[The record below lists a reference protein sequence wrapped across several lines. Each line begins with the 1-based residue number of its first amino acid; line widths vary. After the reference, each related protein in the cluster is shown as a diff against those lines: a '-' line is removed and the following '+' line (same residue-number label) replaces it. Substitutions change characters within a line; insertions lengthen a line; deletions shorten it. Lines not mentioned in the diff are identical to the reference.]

1 MFDFY
6 LAPGFILFYMF
17 MDNADKTK
25 LKEQAESI
33 RQAFGYVDRFKG
45 ETFVIKL
52 DSALIA
58 NPLFPV
64 LIRDIV
70 LLRRIGIRIVLV
82 PGSRT
87 RIDEV
92 LAAYKIECPYA
103 DGVRISYPEAIPF
116 INMAAFDVSNR
127 IMTMLAENEAGAI
140 IGNWVRAKG
149 IGVRNGIDYRHSGVV
164 ESLKTDLLRRL
175 LDEGV
180 IPIFPCIGWSARGK
194 PYNLSSND
202 LAFTISVQLD
212 AAKLFFVT
220 EYGGI
225 KAEGFKL
232 PDGAYVSEPGTISQM
247 TMAQAGRFLDMNADE
262 GFDAERDLISYA
274 YRACKQGVRRVH
286 IIDGTVEGI
295 LLQEIFSNRG
305 FGTMIYANRHENIR
319 PMAAADIP
327 AILSLMQPQV
337 DEGALVART
346 AGDLAEKIEDYAVYA
361 VDGTPHACGAL
372 HRFPDRQGEIAAIV
386 VDEKYA
392 SRGIGKK
399 MVSYLIEQATKIKLK
414 SVFVLTTLTADW
426 FKQLGFTEA
435 GVDDLPQ
442 EKREK
447 YNKGRNSLILKYTI
461 SAQRESG
468 GFRVE

>member
-1 MFDFY
+1 
-6 LAPGFILFYMF
+6 
-17 MDNADKTK
+17 MDMDKIN

-33 RQAFGYVDRFKG
+33 RQAFGYVDRFKN
-45 ETFVIKL
+45 ETFVIKI

-58 NPLFPV
+58 DALFPV

-92 LAAYKIECPYA
+92 LSAYKIECPYV
-103 DGVRISYPEAIPF
+103 DGVRVSYPEAVPF

-127 IMTMLAENEAGAI
+127 IMTLLAENEAGAI

-149 IGVRNGIDYRHSGVV
+149 IGVRNGVDFLHSGVV
-164 ESLKTDLLRRL
+164 ESLQINLLRKL
-175 LDEGV
+175 LDEGL
-180 IPIFPCIGWSARGK
+180 IPIFPSVGWSAKGK

-202 LAFTISVQLD
+202 LAFTISVQL
-212 AAKLFFVT
+212 AAGKLFFVN
-220 EYGGI
+220 ERGGI
-225 KAEGFKL
+225 KAEGLKI
-232 PDGAYVSEPGTISQM
+232 PNEAYISEFGTISQM
-247 TMAQAGRFLDMNADE
+247 TMAQAGRFLDMNAGD
-262 GFDAERDLISYA
+262 GFDADRDLVSYA

-286 IIDGTVEGI
+286 IIDGTAEGM
-295 LLQEIFSNRG
+295 LLQEVFSNRG
-305 FGTMIYANRHENIR
+305 FGTMIYANQHENIR
-319 PMAAADIP
+319 PMTAADIP
-327 AILSLMQPQV
+327 GVLSLMQPQV

-346 AGDLAEKIEDYAVYA
+346 AGDLTDKMADYAVYD

-372 HRFPDRQGEIAAIV
+372 HAFPDRQGEIAAIV

-399 MVSYLIEQATKIKLK
+399 MVSYLIEQATKMKLK

-426 FKQLGFTEA
+426 FKQLGFAEA
-435 GVDDLPQ
+435 DLNDLPE
-442 EKREK
+442 EKRGN
-447 YNKGRNSLILKYTI
+447 YNKGRNSLVLKYRI
-461 SAQRESG
+461 SPHREPG
-468 GFRVE
+468 IFGVE